1 MLLTWGG
8 RLLLTNGMLTLG
20 PAADECCCVGGEPCC
35 PDEPET
41 SLLLTFTSECA
52 DVDGHTVTVKR
63 ILGAWQYSHVD
74 DGNDAVFQ
82 DLHID
87 IICDATTDRPG
98 GAAYKITLSTGC
110 LATVVT
116 DLYAGLD
123 STCDP
128 FVLNWDGVSSGVVTS
143 ECFECVGFGESFT
156 YSIQA
161 TVAP

>member
-1 MLLTWGG
+1 MSLVTWGG
-8 RLLLTNGMLTLG
+8 TLLLSPSGHLTLG
-20 PAADECCCVGGEPCC
+20 PAVDACCCLGPCC
-35 PDEPET
+35 PNEPEDD
-41 SLLLTFTSECA
+41 LLLTFTSECA
-52 DVDGHTVTVKR
+52 DVDGHTITVKR

-87 IICDATTDRPG
+87 IICDAESSRSG
-98 GAAYKITLSTGC
+98 GAAYKITLSSGC

-128 FVLNWDGVSSGVVTS
+128 FVLNWDGISSGVVTS
-143 ECFECVGFGESFT
+143 ECFECVGYGESFT